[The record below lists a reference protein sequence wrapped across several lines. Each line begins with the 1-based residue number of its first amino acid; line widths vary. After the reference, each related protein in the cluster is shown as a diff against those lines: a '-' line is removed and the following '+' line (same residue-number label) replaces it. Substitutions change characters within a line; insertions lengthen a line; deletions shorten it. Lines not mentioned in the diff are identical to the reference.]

1 MMGVINIEFL
11 LIQLA
16 QCLSPLNLSI
26 YLSFIYHLCPVTRHD
41 GGKKKKKTNSSISNT
56 IIKSLQSMQLIKGA
70 RRTNFL
76 GGCSSFI

>member
-16 QCLSPLNLSI
+16 QCLSPLNPSI

-41 GGKKKKKTNSSISNT
+41 GGKKKKK
-56 IIKSLQSMQLIKGA
+56 KLIPA
-70 RRTNFL
+70 
-76 GGCSSFI
+76 SQIQ